1 MDIQQLKA
9 FFLWCTVM
17 NGALLILSILIFI
30 LVPDFVYTAHNAMFA
45 MPRETFNVV
54 IYAFLGLY
62 KIVFL
67 VFNAVPYGALLM
79 VQIKGAS
86 GTA

>member
-54 IYAFLGLY
+54 IYAFLGFF
-62 KIVFL
+62 KIVFM
-67 VFNAVPYGALLM
+67 VFSVIPYVALL
-79 VQIKGAS
+79 IIG
-86 GTA
+86 